1 MKDIQSAFKDVIS
14 KRLDADKIILEK
26 TNISK
31 ERLNSILNKDEK
43 VKASEFI
50 VICLALNIKIKDLD
64 NIL

>member
-31 ERLNSILNKDEK
+31 ERLNLILSKNE
-43 VKASEFI
+43 
-50 VICLALNIKIKDLD
+50 KIKDFLV
-64 NIL
+64 LE

>member
-31 ERLNSILNKDEK
+31 ERLNLILSKNEK
-43 VKASEFI
+43 IKISEFI
-50 VICLALNIKIKDLD
+50 AICLALNIKIKDLD